1 MQPPTTLDQTAD
13 GIRTEYPF
21 GIRFR
26 LSVILLLAALNLVA
40 MVTVL
45 VWSAPIALRDQR
57 PVVGAAWEA
66 NLHVEALRLQMM
78 VDAIAARESTAA
90 APFPQA
96 EFDRLRATLEANLG
110 GDYGYVE
117 PSVEYLYQVARRWY
131 QDGQPIPPGYVIEL
145 PDDEDLAALAP
156 DTDEAWDELAGTD
169 ETAPADEALD
179 EGADPAA
186 ADGDETATGAVAV
199 DDGAVPP
206 PAEDG
211 APDAAS
217 GAVGG
222 EADVVGAPAGLELD
236 PIESEEVFRE
246 LQFACYS
253 LQDALADRVG
263 GRLIETSELLRPLL
277 GYAIAWISVMA
288 ALFIYFSFRLRTV
301 FSLPLGKV
309 MRSAVSIGQG
319 NLETPVEIPAH
330 GSELETLAVVLD
342 TMRANL
348 KHQLA
353 ERELEFRRMSTL
365 LDSMK
370 EGVLLVDG
378 DWALQ
383 LYNPSAVK
391 LLSMVNNPAFRVGMD
406 IRSLGVA
413 ALGKAPDRMEYEGS
427 TELLA
432 ALTDAETGRERH
444 TRITRSPLTAASG
457 EYVGYVAIIR
467 DITQEKEMEQMKNDF
482 FSMVTHELKTPLTP
496 IEGYTKLL
504 VKGRSGPVTEQQVR
518 FLNIIASQTTLLK
531 GMIQDLLD
539 MSRIAAGKLS
549 LNVGSVEVVAMVER
563 VVERFAPQAHQQGIE
578 LVLSPEEHES
588 KLMRGDE
595 MRLEQV
601 LGNLIGN
608 ALKFTSSE
616 GTITV
621 VSTVQRGQWTARVRD
636 TGRGIPKPALA
647 RIFEK
652 FYQVEK
658 GDTRSVGG
666 AGLGL
671 FICREIVAM
680 HGGTISV
687 ESEVGEGTEF
697 TVTAPLDGPPDVA
710 DTL

>member
-1 MQPPTTLDQTAD
+1 MQAPTTLEQSAD
-13 GIRTEYPF
+13 GLRTEHPF

-45 VWSAPIALRDQR
+45 VWSAPIALRDER
-57 PVVGAAWEA
+57 PAVGAAWEA
-66 NLHVEALRLQMM
+66 SRRLDAFHLQMM
-78 VDAIAARESTAA
+78 VDAIAAREGAA
-90 APFPQA
+90 EAPFPEA
-96 EFDRLRATLEANLG
+96 EFGQLREALAGNLG
-110 GDYGYVE
+110 DEYGYVE
-117 PSVEYLYQVARRWY
+117 PSVEYLYQVTRRWY
-131 QDGQPIPPGYVIEL
+131 QDGQPIPAGYVIEL
-145 PDDEDLAALAP
+145 PDEEDLVPLLGPA
-156 DTDEAWDELAGTD
+156 EEEWDELGGPED
-169 ETAPADEALD
+169 PELETTADD
-179 EGADPAA
+179 GA
-186 ADGDETATGAVAV
+186 EVAEPGEI

-206 PAEDG
+206 IAADAPAEAG
-211 APDAAS
+211 MEP
-217 GAVGG
+217 GG
-222 EADVVGAPAGLELD
+222 EADTALVSSEGVD
-236 PIESEEVFRE
+236 PVEAEEVFRE
-246 LQFACYS
+246 LQLAHYS
-253 LQDALADRVG
+253 LQDVLAQRVASH
-263 GRLIETSELLRPLL
+263 LVESSTLLRPLL
-277 GYAIAWISVMA
+277 GYAIAWISAMA

-301 FSLPLGKV
+301 FSVPLGKV
-309 MRSAVSIGQG
+309 MRSAVSIGHG
-319 NLETPVEIPAH
+319 NLDTPVEVPAH
-330 GSELETLAVVLD
+330 RSELETLAVVLD

-365 LDSMK
+365 LNSMR
-370 EGVLLVDG
+370 EGVLLVDR

-383 LYNPSAVK
+383 LYNPSAAK
-391 LLSMVNNPAFRVGMD
+391 LLAMGDNPAFRVGMD
-406 IRSLGVA
+406 VRSLGVS
-413 ALGKAPDRMEYEGS
+413 ALGKTPDRMEYEGS

-444 TRITRSPLTAASG
+444 TRITRSPLTDARE
-457 EYVGYVAIIR
+457 EYVGYVAVIR

-504 VKGRSGPVTEQQVR
+504 IKGRSGPVTEQQVR

-539 MSRIAAGKLS
+539 MSRIAAGRLS
-549 LNVGSVEVVAMVER
+549 LNVGSVEIVGMVER
-563 VVERFAPQAHQQGIE
+563 VVERFAPQAFQQGIE
-578 LVLSPEEHES
+578 LVLTLDDHDSQ
-588 KLMRGDE
+588 LLRGDE

-608 ALKFTSSE
+608 ALKFTPSE

-621 VSTVQRGQWTARVRD
+621 VSSVQGDSWTARVVD
-636 TGRGIPKPALA
+636 TGKGIPRAVLA

-658 GDTRSVGG
+658 GDTRSAGG

-697 TVTAPLDGPPDVA
+697 TVTAPIDGPPDAA